1 MNSTPKHKHS
11 NRKLLINIPA
21 VNHSKFLSTKTL
33 QSVKM
38 RSTLSTS
45 QNLPMVS
52 TIAKTEPSTVRKKK
66 TIAIFKKPRYL
77 NHNKNSTKYKVKKE
91 FDKLYGLN
99 ENYYKTLSSLRTEQ
113 NLSLSEHQSKLL
125 SISSNLS
132 RDNLV
137 KLYTEFKT
145 IKASTEIVKPLPP
158 VNFKKLIAHSK
169 KEFERK
175 KRIVLKGRK
184 ENNSKK
190 EEKDAFE
197 VEMENCKKNSKK
209 RLKKEDPAM
218 VKAFSVLPEYLVE
231 LLVKKKG
238 SLH

>member
-1 MNSTPKHKHS
+1 MNSTSKHHH
-11 NRKLLINIPA
+11 KLLINIPA
-21 VNHSKFLSTKTL
+21 VNHNRFLSTKTL

-52 TIAKTEPSTVRKKK
+52 TTITKTEPSTVRNKK
-66 TIAIFKKPRYL
+66 TISIFKKP
-77 NHNKNSTKYKVKKE
+77 KNLKLSKISTKYKVKKE

-99 ENYYKTLSSLRTEQ
+99 DNYYKTLSSLRTEQ

-132 RDNLV
+132 RDHLL

-169 KEFERK
+169 KEYQRK
-175 KRIVLKGRK
+175 SFGTGTKGNK
-184 ENNSKK
+184 ALCN
-190 EEKDAFE
+190 
-197 VEMENCKKNSKK
+197 
-209 RLKKEDPAM
+209 PAIYI
-218 VKAFSVLPEYLVE
+218 FSVFNKIQHILQFTSALIDQRIF
-231 LLVKKKG
+231 
-238 SLH
+238 HRIWIQQ

>member
-1 MNSTPKHKHS
+1 MNSTSKHHH
-11 NRKLLINIPA
+11 KLLINIPA
-21 VNHSKFLSTKTL
+21 VNHNRFLSTKTL

-45 QNLPMVS
+45 QNLPIVS
-52 TIAKTEPSTVRKKK
+52 TTITKTEPSTVRNKK
-66 TIAIFKKPRYL
+66 TISLFKKP
-77 NHNKNSTKYKVKKE
+77 KNLKLSKISTKYKVKKE

-99 ENYYKTLSSLRTEQ
+99 DNYYKTLSSLRTEQ

-132 RDNLV
+132 RDHLL

-169 KEFERK
+169 KEYQRK
-175 KRIVLKGRK
+175 KGIEVKGRK
-184 ENNSKK
+184 EMNTKK
-190 EEKDAFE
+190 EELDEFE
-197 VEMENCKKNSKK
+197 VEMEKCKINSKR

-218 VKAFSVLPEYLVE
+218 VKAFSVLPEYLVD

-238 SLH
+238 KLS